1 MTEAQGEKKGPGDFS
16 VGGSRGGAWVAGA
29 DSAKEDAGAVA

>member
-1 MTEAQGEKKGPGDFS
+1 MAGAQGKKKGPGDFS
-16 VGGSRGGAWVAGA
+16 VEGSRGGAQVAGA